1 MSGSKWSVCSAFLR
15 PARCSDQALRPNP
28 WAAFALITLLASC
41 QPLPHPFAEDR
52 PPDELLAVPESVAVS
67 IAPVEGQPMAV
78 AAKLGA
84 ATARAL
90 LGHDIPA
97 SEKTTIR
104 GSYQLYGHLT
114 QSKRHGKSALAV
126 LWRLENAK
134 GREIGE
140 REVGIK
146 DTAKDWRSAETAMI
160 ERLAALSADAV
171 MPLLVKEP
179 EAPRLAA
186 LAPPLPKPTAAE
198 PIVPNLPSAKPAVT
212 PSLAAASRTGEQK
225 NRQIRV
231 ALRRVTGAPGDGA
244 VSLARAVTSVLRQQD
259 LTIADPGG
267 KADFT
272 IDSEVSIAPI
282 GPNKQHVKIVW
293 HVRNASGAELG
304 TVGQENDVPRG
315 LLSGRWGDVAYV
327 VAIAASDGLLQVLAH
342 AAPSTTTAT
351 HEPPNAGPGQLP
363 SSRPSQPA
371 ASAVKAAETKGLQ

>member
-15 PARCSDQALRPNP
+15 PARCSDQAFRPDP
-28 WAAFALITLLASC
+28 WATFALITLLASC

-52 PPDELLAVPESVAVS
+52 PPAELLAVPESVGVS
-67 IAPVEGQPMAV
+67 IAPVEGQPTAV

-126 LWRLENAK
+126 LWRLEDAK

-140 REVGIK
+140 RGVGIK
-146 DTAKDWRSAETAMI
+146 GTAKDWRSAETAMI

-171 MPLLVKEP
+171 VPLLVKEP

-186 LAPPLPKPTAAE
+186 LASPLPKPAAAE
-198 PIVPNLPSAKPAVT
+198 SAVPNLPSAKPAIT
-212 PSLAAASRTGEQK
+212 PSPAAASRTGEQK
-225 NRQIRV
+225 SRLIRV

-244 VSLARAVTSVLRQQD
+244 ASLAHAITSVLRQQD
-259 LTIADPGG
+259 LTIVDPGG

-282 GPNKQHVKIVW
+282 GPDKQHVKIVW

-304 TVGQENDVPRG
+304 TVGQENDIPRG

-327 VAIAASDGLLQVLAH
+327 VAVAAGDGLLQVLAR
-342 AAPSTTTAT
+342 AAPSTTAAA
-351 HEPPNAGPGQLP
+351 HEPPNADPGQPP
-363 SSRPSQPA
+363 SNKPSQPA
-371 ASAVKAAETKGLQ
+371 ASAVKAAETRGLQ